1 MKLKR
6 HEKIIELVN
15 KYEIETQEELAS
27 LLNQAGFR
35 VTQATI
41 SRDIRELRL
50 SKVNSHDGKQ
60 KYAVMSVRDQG
71 LNEKL
76 SKVLKE
82 GYISSMEASHLV
94 VVKTAT
100 GMAMAVAT
108 ALDAMELPGFAGC
121 IAGDDTIMCVVKT
134 SEQAPGVVQKL
145 GGILSR
151 GK

>member
-60 KYAVMSVRDQG
+60 KYAIMSVKERG
-71 LNEKL
+71 LNDKL

-82 GYISSMEASHLV
+82 GYISSMEASNLV

-108 ALDAMELPGFAGC
+108 ALDALKWPEILGC
-121 IAGDDTIMCVVKT
+121 IAGDDTIMCACKT
-134 SEQAPGVVQKL
+134 SEQAVSVVKKL
-145 GGILSR
+145 NEIAGS
-151 GK
+151 

>member
-1 MKLKR
+1 MKTRRQAKILELILLKP
-6 HEKIIELVN
+6 ID
-15 KYEIETQEELAS
+15 TQEELLSALKES
-27 LLNQAGFR
+27 GFD

-60 KYAVMSVRDQG
+60 KYAIMSVKERG
-71 LNEKL
+71 LNDKL

-82 GYISSMEASHLV
+82 GYISSMEASNLV

-121 IAGDDTIMCVVKT
+121 IAGDDTVMCALHSGADVEMLLNRINKVVN
-134 SEQAPGVVQKL
+134 Q
-145 GGILSR
+145 
-151 GK
+151 

>member
-1 MKLKR
+1 MKSKR

-50 SKVNSHDGKQ
+50 SKGNSHDGKQ
-60 KYAVMSVRDQG
+60 KYAIMSVKERG
-71 LNEKL
+71 LNDKL

-82 GYISSMEASHLV
+82 GYISSMEASNLM

-121 IAGDDTIMCVVKT
+121 IAGDDTVMCALHSGADVEMLLNRINKVVN
-134 SEQAPGVVQKL
+134 Q
-145 GGILSR
+145 
-151 GK
+151 

>member
-1 MKLKR
+1 MKSKR

-60 KYAVMSVRDQG
+60 KYAIMSVKERG
-71 LNEKL
+71 LNDKL

-82 GYISSMEASHLV
+82 GYISSMEASNLV

-121 IAGDDTIMCVVKT
+121 IAGDDTIMCAVRSVDDT
-134 SEQAPGVVQKL
+134 IAVMSRLRKL
-145 GGILSR
+145 VED
-151 GK
+151 

>member
-60 KYAVMSVRDQG
+60 KYAIMSVKERG
-71 LNEKL
+71 LNDKL

-82 GYISSMEASHLV
+82 GYISSMEASNLV

-121 IAGDDTIMCVVKT
+121 IAGDDTIMCAVRSVDDT
-134 SEQAPGVVQKL
+134 NAVMSRLRKL
-145 GGILSR
+145 VED
-151 GK
+151 

>member
-1 MKLKR
+1 MKSKR

-27 LLNQAGFR
+27 LLNQADFR

-60 KYAVMSVRDQG
+60 KYVIMPVKERG
-71 LNEKL
+71 LNDKL

-82 GYISSMEASHLV
+82 GYISSMEASNLV

-121 IAGDDTIMCVVKT
+121 IAGDDTVMCALHAGADVEMLLNRINKVVN
-134 SEQAPGVVQKL
+134 Q
-145 GGILSR
+145 
-151 GK
+151 

>member
-60 KYAVMSVRDQG
+60 KYAIMSVKERG
-71 LNEKL
+71 LNDKL

-82 GYISSMEASHLV
+82 GYISSMEASNLV

-108 ALDAMELPGFAGC
+108 ALELPGFAGC
-121 IAGDDTIMCVVKT
+121 IAGDDTVMCALHSGADVEMLLNRINKVVN
-134 SEQAPGVVQKL
+134 Q
-145 GGILSR
+145 
-151 GK
+151 

>member
-1 MKLKR
+1 MKVSR
-6 HEKIIELVN
+6 HAKIIELISQ
-15 KYEIETQEELAS
+15 YDIETQEELAS

-60 KYAVMSVRDQG
+60 KYAIMSVKERG
-71 LNEKL
+71 LNDKL

-82 GYISSMEASHLV
+82 GYISSMEASNLV

-121 IAGDDTIMCVVKT
+121 IAGDDTIMCAVRSVDDT
-134 SEQAPGVVQKL
+134 IAVMSRLRKL
-145 GGILSR
+145 VED
-151 GK
+151 

>member
-1 MKLKR
+1 MKVDR
-6 HEKIIELVN
+6 HAKIVELIG

-121 IAGDDTIMCVVKT
+121 IAGDDTVMCALHDDADV
-134 SEQAPGVVQKL
+134 EIL
-145 GGILSR
+145 LSR
-151 GK
+151 INKVVSQ

>member
-60 KYAVMSVRDQG
+60 KYAVMSVRDRG
-71 LNEKL
+71 LNDKL

-100 GMAMAVAT
+100 GMA
-108 ALDAMELPGFAGC
+108 LDAMDLPGFAGC
-121 IAGDDTIMCVVKT
+121 IAGDDTVMCALHADADV
-134 SEQAPGVVQKL
+134 EML
-145 GGILSR
+145 LSR
-151 GK
+151 INKVVSQ

>member
-1 MKLKR
+1 MKTKR
-6 HEKIIELVN
+6 QAKMLELIKRN
-15 KYEIETQEELAS
+15 DIETQEELAS

-121 IAGDDTIMCVVKT
+121 IAGDDTVMCALHADADV
-134 SEQAPGVVQKL
+134 EIL
-145 GGILSR
+145 LSR
-151 GK
+151 INKVVSQ

>member
-41 SRDIRELRL
+41 SRDFRELRL

-60 KYAVMSVRDQG
+60 KFAVLSVRDQG

-121 IAGDDTIMCVVKT
+121 IAGDDTVMCALHADADV
-134 SEQAPGVVQKL
+134 EIL
-145 GGILSR
+145 LSR
-151 GK
+151 INKVVSQ

>member
-100 GMAMAVAT
+100 GMAMAV
-108 ALDAMELPGFAGC
+108 DAMELPGFAGC
-121 IAGDDTIMCVVKT
+121 IAGDDTVMCALHADADV
-134 SEQAPGVVQKL
+134 EIL
-145 GGILSR
+145 LSR
-151 GK
+151 INKVVSQ

>member
-50 SKVNSHDGKQ
+50 S
-60 KYAVMSVRDQG
+60 
-71 LNEKL
+71 
-76 SKVLKE
+76 
-82 GYISSMEASHLV
+82 
-94 VVKTAT
+94 
-100 GMAMAVAT
+100 
-108 ALDAMELPGFAGC
+108 
-121 IAGDDTIMCVVKT
+121 
-134 SEQAPGVVQKL
+134 
-145 GGILSR
+145 
-151 GK
+151 

>member
-1 MKLKR
+1 MKKNR
-6 HEKIIELVN
+6 QEAIIELIQQ
-15 KYEIETQEELAS
+15 YPIETQEELLS
-27 LLNQAGFR
+27 RLNQIGFKT
-35 VTQATI
+35 TQATI

-121 IAGDDTIMCVVKT
+121 IAGDDTVMCALHADADV
-134 SEQAPGVVQKL
+134 EML
-145 GGILSR
+145 LSR
-151 GK
+151 INKVVSQ

>member
-60 KYAVMSVRDQG
+60 KYAIMSVKERG
-71 LNEKL
+71 LNDKL

-82 GYISSMEASHLV
+82 GYISSMEASNLV
-94 VVKTAT
+94 IVKTAT

-121 IAGDDTIMCVVKT
+121 IAGDDTIMCAVRSVDDT
-134 SEQAPGVVQKL
+134 IAVMSRLRKL
-145 GGILSR
+145 VED
-151 GK
+151 

>member
-1 MKLKR
+1 
-6 HEKIIELVN
+6 
-15 KYEIETQEELAS
+15 
-27 LLNQAGFR
+27 
-35 VTQATI
+35 
-41 SRDIRELRL
+41 
-50 SKVNSHDGKQ
+50 
-60 KYAVMSVRDQG
+60 MSVRDQG

-121 IAGDDTIMCVVKT
+121 IAGDDTVMCALHAAADV
-134 SEQAPGVVQKL
+134 EIL
-145 GGILSR
+145 LSR
-151 GK
+151 INKVVSQ

>member
-15 KYEIETQEELAS
+15 QYEIETQEELAS

-60 KYAVMSVRDQG
+60 KYVAMSVKDQG
-71 LNEKL
+71 MNDKL
-76 SKVLKE
+76 SRVLKE
-82 GYISSMEASHLV
+82 AYVSSVEASHLAV
-94 VVKTAT
+94 VRTMP
-100 GMAMAVAT
+100 GMAMAVAA
-108 ALDAMELPGFAGC
+108 ALDAMELSGFAGC
-121 IAGDDTIMCVVKT
+121 IAGDDTIFCALQSDADLELLMGKINKVVG
-134 SEQAPGVVQKL
+134 Q
-145 GGILSR
+145 
-151 GK
+151 

>member
-60 KYAVMSVRDQG
+60 KYVIMPVKERG
-71 LNEKL
+71 LNDKL
-76 SKVLKE
+76 
-82 GYISSMEASHLV
+82 

-121 IAGDDTIMCVVKT
+121 IAGDDTVMCALHAGADVEMLLNRINKVVN
-134 SEQAPGVVQKL
+134 Q
-145 GGILSR
+145 
-151 GK
+151 

>member
-50 SKVNSHDGKQ
+50 SKVNSHDGKK
-60 KYAVMSVRDQG
+60 KYAIMSVKERG
-71 LNEKL
+71 LNDKL

-82 GYISSMEASHLV
+82 GYISSMEASNLV
-94 VVKTAT
+94 VVRTAT

-121 IAGDDTIMCVVKT
+121 IAGDDTVMCALHADADV
-134 SEQAPGVVQKL
+134 EIL
-145 GGILSR
+145 LSR
-151 GK
+151 INKVVSQ

>member
-50 SKVNSHDGKQ
+50 SKVNSNDGKQ

-121 IAGDDTIMCVVKT
+121 IAGDDTVMCALHADADV
-134 SEQAPGVVQKL
+134 EIL
-145 GGILSR
+145 LSR
-151 GK
+151 INKVVSQ

>member
-1 MKLKR
+1 MKVDR
-6 HEKIIELVN
+6 HAKIVELIG

-121 IAGDDTIMCVVKT
+121 IAGDDTVMCALHADADV
-134 SEQAPGVVQKL
+134 EIL
-145 GGILSR
+145 LSR
-151 GK
+151 INKVVSQ

>member
-60 KYAVMSVRDQG
+60 KYAIMSVKERG
-71 LNEKL
+71 LNDKL

-82 GYISSMEASHLV
+82 GYISSMEASNLV

-121 IAGDDTIMCVVKT
+121 IAGDDTIMCAIRSVEDTV
-134 SEQAPGVVQKL
+134 EIMGRLRQLVGE
-145 GGILSR
+145 
-151 GK
+151 

>member
-1 MKLKR
+1 MKLKS

-27 LLNQAGFR
+27 LLNQAGYR
-35 VTQATI
+35 ETQATI

-94 VVKTAT
+94 VEKTAT

-121 IAGDDTIMCVVKT
+121 IAGDDTVMCALHADADV
-134 SEQAPGVVQKL
+134 EIL
-145 GGILSR
+145 LSR
-151 GK
+151 INKVVSQ

>member
-60 KYAVMSVRDQG
+60 KYAIMSVKERG
-71 LNEKL
+71 LNDKL

-82 GYISSMEASHLV
+82 GYISSMEASNLV
-94 VVKTAT
+94 VVRTAT

-121 IAGDDTIMCVVKT
+121 IAGDDTIMCAVRSVDDT
-134 SEQAPGVVQKL
+134 IAVMSRLRKL
-145 GGILSR
+145 VED
-151 GK
+151 

>member
-1 MKLKR
+1 MKR
-6 HEKIIELVN
+6 YRIMKIKEIIQSQI
-15 KYEIETQEELAS
+15 IETQEELAS

-121 IAGDDTIMCVVKT
+121 IAGDDTVMCALHADADV
-134 SEQAPGVVQKL
+134 EIL
-145 GGILSR
+145 LSR
-151 GK
+151 INKVVSQ

>member
-60 KYAVMSVRDQG
+60 KYVKERG
-71 LNEKL
+71 LNDKL

-82 GYISSMEASHLV
+82 GYISSMEASNLV

-121 IAGDDTIMCVVKT
+121 IAGDDTVMCALHSGADVEMLLNRINKVVN
-134 SEQAPGVVQKL
+134 Q
-145 GGILSR
+145 
-151 GK
+151 

>member
-60 KYAVMSVRDQG
+60 KYAIMSVKERG
-71 LNEKL
+71 LNDKL

-82 GYISSMEASHLV
+82 GYISSMEASNLV

-100 GMAMAVAT
+100 GM
-108 ALDAMELPGFAGC
+108 AMELPGFAGC
-121 IAGDDTIMCVVKT
+121 IAGDDTVMCALHSGADVEMLLNRINKVVN
-134 SEQAPGVVQKL
+134 Q
-145 GGILSR
+145 
-151 GK
+151 

>member
-94 VVKTAT
+94 VVKTA
-100 GMAMAVAT
+100 
-108 ALDAMELPGFAGC
+108 LDAMELPGFAGC
-121 IAGDDTIMCVVKT
+121 IAGDDTVMCALHADADV
-134 SEQAPGVVQKL
+134 EIL
-145 GGILSR
+145 LSR
-151 GK
+151 INKVVSQ